1 MFNDGQWAYVDTSVD
16 FRQTVKA
23 TSFSAECQS
32 AGLSVADDKRLEE
45 ERHNTGEYSMKGSL
59 TI

>member
-1 MFNDGQWAYVDTSVD
+1 MFNGVQWAYVDTTVD
-16 FRQTVKA
+16 FGQTAKA

-45 ERHNTGEYSMKGSL
+45 ERHNTEEYSMKS
-59 TI
+59 I